1 MISDYISASQIKTV
15 LICVRKYYY
24 KYILGYR
31 EPKTK
36 ALIIGSKVH
45 LSLERYYKHNI
56 IPNNED
62 EIGRIAISMINSEL
76 PAPGKAEVEKEFNA
90 LINGIK
96 FKAII
101 DLFYIDNNNNIA
113 VIIDHKTSSDP
124 KRWGLS
130 EHDLEDDIQ
139 RILYSKIIID
149 KFEVDRVEFKL
160 NYGSSKGK
168 KNAAYT
174 VKITKT
180 RDQIDRSF
188 NAKIVPIALTI
199 LQLKA
204 EQVDEGSAPRNP
216 DSCKLYYKDCPFEA
230 LCNITGADKL
240 RSILMGD
247 EAVNNLLQM
256 AQAAGQ
262 APAYTPPPAQAPAP
276 AYTPPPAQAPAP
288 AYTPPPAQ
296 APAQAYTPAQAPVQ
310 VYTPP
315 PPPPQA
321 PAQAYTPP
329 PPAQAQAYTA
339 PACTPQVCTPQE
351 SQLNVEYM
359 VNAVIKEIIA
369 RLK

>member
-149 KFEVDRVEFKL
+149 KFEVNKVEFKL

-188 NAKIVPIALTI
+188 NAKIMPIALTI

-204 EQVDEGSAPRNP
+204 EQVDESSVPRNP
-216 DSCKLYYKDCPFEA
+216 DSCKLYYKDCPFEP
-230 LCNITGADKL
+230 LCDITGADKL

-262 APAYTPPPAQAPAP
+262 ALPSAP
-276 AYTPPPAQAPAP
+276 AYTPP
-288 AYTPPPAQ
+288 AYASPP
-296 APAQAYTPAQAPVQ
+296 V
-310 VYTPP
+310 PP
-315 PPPPQA
+315 

-329 PPAQAQAYTA
+329 PPPAQAYTPPPPPAQAYTPPPVQAQAQAYTP
-339 PACTPQVCTPQE
+339 PACTPQE